1 MAFQD
6 VEAESGIDYAKV
18 KRHYPLQD
26 YHEVAL
32 TVATATAP
40 VAYVVGTNLGAPG
53 APCPPA
59 GSWGAKDVL
68 FWGDDDFFI
77 CFNAAIPN
85 IPCGLPLLIRIPA
98 NTYVRF
104 HPHSAF
110 TIYLAALGPVNVRIW
125 MEG

>member
-6 VEAESGIDYAKV
+6 REVEGGMDYAKV

-26 YHEVAL
+26 YHEATL
-32 TVATATAP
+32 TIATATSPAS
-40 VAYVVGTNLGAPG
+40 YVVGTNIGAPG
-53 APCPPA
+53 
-59 GSWGAKDVL
+59 WGAKDVL

-77 CFNAAIPN
+77 CFNVALPN
-85 IPCGLPLLIRIPA
+85 IPLGLPLLIRIPA
-98 NTYVRF
+98 NTYMRF

-110 TIYLAALGPVNVRIW
+110 PIYLAALGIVNVRIW